1 MDDTE
6 RDRLIKAL
14 EEMDP
19 SDEYHRDEVCCDDC
33 GLSVGYYSAID
44 RAIQLIRGDIKTWA
58 DPKPTKN

>member
-1 MDDTE
+1 MDSTE

-19 SDEYHRDEVCCDDC
+19 SDEYHDDERGRWEHDMAP
-33 GLSVGYYSAID
+33 GYYAAID
-44 RAIQLIRGDIKTWA
+44 RAVHLVAGRIAKWT